1 MDIDTKKRLL
11 SSFAAAEEF
20 IQGKAGKMGDVMKKK
35 TGIFYMTVCVF
46 GISLAVCGIQADG
59 RQNTSESQEEIQLHA
74 QAACLMDRDTGRNTE
89 NCDQSSLR

>member
-1 MDIDTKKRLL
+1 MDTDTKKRLL

-59 RQNTSESQEEIQLHA
+59 RQNTSESQEEIQKTVTRP
-74 QAACLMDRDTGRNTE
+74 CLLYTSR
-89 NCDQSSLR
+89 CV